1 MHSRNAR
8 YSAGEQVG
16 GHT

>member
-16 GHT
+16 GHS